1 MVQSTNRRV
10 AVVGGT
16 RTPFVKAGT
25 RFRQHSALDLSVHAV
40 KGLLQKHRVDPAS
53 IDELVYGIVIVDPK
67 VPNLAREIVLSTDLS
82 SNIPAHT
89 ISNNCITGASAVA
102 SVYYSI
108 VSGRAEAGIAGG
120 VESMSNPPVLFG
132 DRASRIF
139 LDSFSTKSFKARL
152 SHLLR
157 LRPWHFKP
165 SAAAFAEPSTGLTM
179 GEHTEL
185 MVKEWKIPQEEQDE
199 ISYRSHRNAHKAT
212 KDGRLKEEIYPLD
225 GIDHDLLIRPDTS
238 MEKLAKLPPV
248 FDRSEAGT
256 ITAGNS
262 SPLTDGAAA
271 VLLMSE
277 GRAKKEGKEPLAF
290 IKDFEY
296 AAVDPSEGLLMA
308 PGIAVPRLLR
318 RTGIELSDIDVIEMH
333 EAFGGQVACNLKAW
347 EKGWKE
353 EPIGTVDREK
363 LNPLGSSIAV
373 GHPFAATGARIVT
386 TLANEMKRRNVR
398 LGLVSICGAGGTAI
412 AMILERD

>member
-1 MVQSTNRRV
+1 MSQSGAMRV

-25 RFRQHSALDLSVHAV
+25 RFRQYSALDLSVNAV
-40 KGLLQKHRVDPAS
+40 KGLLRKHQVDPAS
-53 IDELVYGIVIVDPK
+53 IGELVYGIVIVVPK

-102 SVYYSI
+102 SIYYSI

-139 LDSFSTKSFKARL
+139 LDSFPAKSFRARMA
-152 SHLLR
+152 HLLR

-165 SAAAFAEPSTGLTM
+165 SATAFAEPSTGLTM
-179 GEHTEL
+179 GEHAEL

-199 ISYRSHRNAHKAT
+199 IAYRSHMNAHRAT
-212 KDGRLKEEIYPLD
+212 TDGRLKEEIYPLN
-225 GIDHDLLIRPDTS
+225 GVDHDLLIRPDTS
-238 MEKLAKLPPV
+238 MDKLTELPPV

-277 GRAKKEGKEPLAF
+277 ERAKKEGREPLAF

-308 PGIAVPRLLR
+308 PGIAVPRLLQ
-318 RTGIELSDIDVIEMH
+318 RTGIKLSDIDIIEMH

-347 EKGWKE
+347 KKGWKE

-386 TLANEMKRRNVR
+386 TLANEMKRRDAR
-398 LGLVSICGAGGTAI
+398 CGLISICGAGGTAI

>member
-1 MVQSTNRRV
+1 MAENGNTRV
-10 AVVGGT
+10 AVVAGA

-25 RFRQHSALDLSVHAV
+25 VFRQHSALALSVHAV
-40 KGLLQKHRVDPAS
+40 EGLLTKHEVDPKS
-53 IDELVYGIVIVDPK
+53 IDELVYGIVVIDPK

-89 ISNNCITGASAVA
+89 ISNNCITGASAVT

-108 VSGRAEAGIAGG
+108 VSGRAEAGIVGG

-132 DRASRIF
+132 HRASRIF
-139 LDSFSTKSFKARL
+139 LDSFSAKSFKVRIP
-152 SHLLR
+152 HLLR

-165 SAAAFAEPSTGLTM
+165 SAVAFAEPSTGLTM

-199 ISYRSHRNAHKAT
+199 ISYRSHRKAYKAT
-212 KDGRLKEEIYPLD
+212 NDGRLKAEIYPLD
-225 GIDHDLLIRPDTS
+225 GVDHDLLTRPDTS

-277 GRAKKEGKEPLAF
+277 ERAKKKGREPLAF

-308 PGIAVPRLLR
+308 SSSPTSTSSRCTKHSVGRWP
-318 RTGIELSDIDVIEMH
+318 VI
-333 EAFGGQVACNLKAW
+333 
-347 EKGWKE
+347 
-353 EPIGTVDREK
+353 
-363 LNPLGSSIAV
+363 
-373 GHPFAATGARIVT
+373 
-386 TLANEMKRRNVR
+386 
-398 LGLVSICGAGGTAI
+398 
-412 AMILERD
+412 

>member
-1 MVQSTNRRV
+1 MAENANTRV
-10 AVVGGT
+10 AVVAGA

-25 RFRQHSALDLSVHAV
+25 VFRQHSALALSVHAV
-40 KGLLQKHRVDPAS
+40 EGLLTKHEVDPKS
-53 IDELVYGIVIVDPK
+53 IDELVYGIVVIDPK

-89 ISNNCITGASAVA
+89 ISDNCITGASAVT

-108 VSGRAEAGIAGG
+108 VSGRAAAGIAGG

-132 DRASRIF
+132 GGASRIF
-139 LDSFSTKSFKARL
+139 LDAFSAKSFKARIP
-152 SHLLR
+152 HLLR

-199 ISYRSHRNAHKAT
+199 IAYRSHMNAHRAT
-212 KDGRLKEEIYPLD
+212 TDGRLKEEIYPLN
-225 GIDHDLLIRPDTS
+225 GVDHDLLIRPDTS
-238 MEKLAKLPPV
+238 MDKLTELPPV

-277 GRAKKEGKEPLAF
+277 ERARKEGKESLAF

-308 PGIAVPRLLR
+308 PGLAVPRLLR
-318 RTGIELSDIDVIEMH
+318 RTGMKFCDIDRCTKRLADRWPVTSRRGRKDGRKNRLAQCIVKSSIHSAARSLSVILLLLQ
-333 EAFGGQVACNLKAW
+333 AQ
-347 EKGWKE
+347 
-353 EPIGTVDREK
+353 
-363 LNPLGSSIAV
+363 GSS
-373 GHPFAATGARIVT
+373 PRWR
-386 TLANEMKRRNVR
+386 MK
-398 LGLVSICGAGGTAI
+398 
-412 AMILERD
+412 

>member
-25 RFRQHSALDLSVHAV
+25 VFRQHSALDLSVHAV
-40 KGLLQKHRVDPAS
+40 KGVLEKQQIDPAS

-89 ISNNCITGASAVA
+89 ISNNCITGASAVT

-120 VESMSNPPVLFG
+120 VDSMSNPPVLFG
-132 DRASRIF
+132 DRARRIF
-139 LDSFSTKSFKARL
+139 LDSSSAKSFKERVP
-152 SHLLR
+152 HLLR

-185 MVKEWKIPQEEQDE
+185 MVKQWRIPQEEQDE
-199 ISYRSHRNAHKAT
+199 IAYQSHRNAHEAT

-225 GIDHDLLIRPDTS
+225 GIDHDPLIRPDTS

-248 FDRSEAGT
+248 FDRSQAGT

-277 GRAKKEGKEPLAF
+277 ERAKEESRKIRRPR
-290 IKDFEY
+290 
-296 AAVDPSEGLLMA
+296 PS
-308 PGIAVPRLLR
+308 
-318 RTGIELSDIDVIEMH
+318 
-333 EAFGGQVACNLKAW
+333 NL
-347 EKGWKE
+347 
-353 EPIGTVDREK
+353 P
-363 LNPLGSSIAV
+363 
-373 GHPFAATGARIVT
+373 
-386 TLANEMKRRNVR
+386 
-398 LGLVSICGAGGTAI
+398 
-412 AMILERD
+412 